1 MPLFAKVC
9 AVIVGT
15 MVLGTVIAY
24 SGGAITVCVKEKEG
38 HHIHVPFPAL
48 AFPVGAWL
56 IPRHD
61 WQMAHSPELRQAT
74 QQWLPVAKIVAQ
86 ELDRCPDGVL
96 VQVDKP
102 GENVSIRKEGNYL
115 LIDVESRREEVHVS
129 LPLRIVTSVLQEI
142 EVSGP
147 TV

>member
-1 MPLFAKVC
+1 MPVFAKVC

-15 MVLGTVIAY
+15 MVLGTVVAY
-24 SGGAITVCVKEKEG
+24 SGGAITVCVKEKAG
-38 HHIHVPFPAL
+38 HHIHVPIPAL
-48 AFPVGAWL
+48 AFPVGAWF

-61 WQMAHSPELRQAT
+61 WQRANSAEM
-74 QQWLPVAKIVAQ
+74 QQWLPVAKAAAQ

-129 LPLRIVTSVLQEI
+129 FPVRILTSVLQEI

>member
-1 MPLFAKVC
+1 MPIFAKVC

-15 MVLGTVIAY
+15 MVVGTVVAY

-38 HHIHVPFPAL
+38 HHIHVPLPAL
-48 AFPVGAWL
+48 AFPVGAWFV
-56 IPRHD
+56 PRHD
-61 WQMAHSPELRQAT
+61 WQRASSPEV
-74 QQWLPVAKIVAQ
+74 QQWLPAAKIVAQ

-129 LPLRIVTSVLQEI
+129 LPVRIVTSVLTEI